1 MIMIEML
8 PIVMNTNFEKLAV
21 IDDYSSFIWSTRYYD
36 CGDFELCVDV
46 STRNISLFQQGN
58 YILRNDDEHVGIV
71 EKIKLQKN
79 EDDQE
84 IMIVSGRFLSSVIGR
99 RIISKQTQVSG
110 TVKDAIYSLLSNEII
125 NPQNSARKLSN
136 LIFQS
141 LLSSTDTIDAQYTG
155 KNLLNVIEEL
165 CLTYGIGFK
174 TILTDDNQFVFTLYE
189 GVDRSYDQSVNPYV
203 VFSDEYDNLISS
215 EYEENYQV
223 MVTDVLVAGEGEGF
237 DRKMLWVTNNNERGL
252 NRYEY
257 FADRRDL
264 QSNNGEITQS
274 EYTAQMQE
282 AGESCLTKYTTAFT
296 GKVYF
301 NNIEYK
307 KDVNVGDI
315 CTIENAKWGIYVNS
329 RLVEVIESVN
339 EAGEYSIIPTFGI

>member
-1 MIMIEML
+1 MNEML
-8 PIVMNTNFEKLAV
+8 PIVMNSNFEKLAI
-21 IDDYSSFIWSTRYYD
+21 IDDYSSFIWTTRYYD
-36 CGDFELCVDV
+36 CGDFEICVDV
-46 STRNISLFQQGN
+46 SVENINLFQQGN
-58 YILRNDDEHVGIV
+58 YLIREDDENVGIV
-71 EKIKLQKN
+71 EKIMIQKN
-79 EDDQE
+79 EDGQE
-84 IMIVSGRFLSSVIGR
+84 LLIASGRFLSSIIAR
-99 RIISKQTQVSG
+99 RIISRQTQINAPVG
-110 TVKDAIYSLLSNEII
+110 NGIYSLLSNEII
-125 NPQNSARKLSN
+125 NPQNSARKVSN
-136 LIFQS
+136 LVFKS
-141 LLSSTDTIDAQYTG
+141 LITKTDNIKAQYTG
-155 KNLLNVIEEL
+155 KNLLDVIEEI

-174 TILTDDNQFVFTLYE
+174 TVLDDNNQFIFTLFE

-223 MVTDVLVAGEGEGF
+223 MVTDVLVAGEGEGL
-237 DRKMLWVTNNNERGL
+237 DRKMLWVTSNNERGL

-264 QSNNGEITQS
+264 QSNNGEISTS
-274 EYTAQMQE
+274 EYNTQMKE

-296 GKVYF
+296 GTVYF
-301 NNIEYK
+301 NNIEYRT
-307 KDVNVGDI
+307 DVNIGDI